1 MVDKLRAIT
10 TFVRIVERGSLTA
23 AAAAQDMSS
32 PAVVRQLAGL
42 ERALDV
48 RLLNRTTRRMALTD
62 EGRDYYERCKRI
74 LAELEEADAA
84 AGNRRGRVRGEL
96 RVTAPVLFGRMHVAP
111 LAADFARRYPDL
123 AIDLL
128 LVDRVVSLLDEGL
141 DVGVRIGALADSSL
155 VARPLGEVRRVI
167 CASPRY
173 LARAGT
179 PRSPGELREHAC
191 LRFAGLGS
199 TREWTFGA
207 GARRMAVPVRGPL
220 SANHADVLIE
230 ACVDGLGI
238 GNFLS
243 YQVAPLVASGR
254 LVLLLEEHGP
264 APVSVSI
271 VYPHA
276 RLLPARSQ
284 RFIDWLRERV
294 PQRIALRP
302 PRRRPSR
309 AG

>member
-1 MVDKLRAIT
+1 MDKLRAIA
-10 TFVRIVERGSLTA
+10 TFVRIVEAGSLTA
-23 AAAAQDMSS
+23 AAAAQHLSG
-32 PAVVRQLAGL
+32 PAVVRQLASL
-42 ERALDV
+42 ERVLDV
-48 RLLNRTTRRMALTD
+48 RLLNRTTRRIALTE
-62 EGRDYYERCKRI
+62 EGREYYERCKRI
-74 LAELEEADAA
+74 LAELDEADAA
-84 AGNRRGRVRGEL
+84 AGKRRAALRGEL

-111 LAADFARRYPDL
+111 LAAAFARRYPDL

-128 LVDRVVSLLDEGL
+128 LVDRVVNLLEEGL
-141 DVGVRIGALADSSL
+141 DVGVRIGMLADSSL
-155 VARPLGEVRRVI
+155 VAVPLGEVRRVI

-179 PRSPGELREHAC
+179 PRTPQALRAHAC

-199 TREWTFGA
+199 TREWTFRNGA
-207 GARRMAVPVRGPL
+207 GRLTVPVRGPL

-254 LVLLLEEHGP
+254 LVLLLEDDLP
-264 APVSVSI
+264 APVAVSI
-271 VYPHA
+271 LYPHA
-276 RLLPARSQ
+276 RLLPARTR
-284 RFIDWLRERV
+284 RFVDWLREQV

-302 PRRRPSR
+302 PRRRGR
-309 AG
+309 QRG